1 VIVALDLLFS
11 TNDCIN
17 LTGRRPKP
25 LAPTC
30 NICLIRDDLTTIW
43 CEVTS
48 SIRTRSLH
56 DESSEIPQQSLF
68 AQGNAKECKGSGIST
83 CDETDD
89 VTRDE
94 VKELLL
100 CLRPIREGEE
110 KVDAAMGFHPVK
122 PKFEGLEEDC
132 HHESFTNSQDH
143 AKGPVKKR
151 QVWQQEN
158 NASITTDSTRVST
171 NESSESEPMK
181 KKSKSEGTE
190 DDPEKSVVE
199 SLMLMGK
206 K

>member
-1 VIVALDLLFS
+1 
-11 TNDCIN
+11 
-17 LTGRRPKP
+17 

-48 SIRTRSLH
+48 SIRTRSLN
-56 DESSEIPQQSLF
+56 DESSEIPQQSSF
-68 AQGNAKECKGSGIST
+68 AQGNTKESKGSGLST
-83 CDETDD
+83 CDDTDE
-89 VTRDE
+89 VTKDE

-110 KVDAAMGFHPVK
+110 KVDAAMGFRPVK
-122 PKFEGLEEDC
+122 SKFEVAKEDSL
-132 HHESFTNSQDH
+132 HDSSNASKDH
-143 AKGPVKKR
+143 PKGPVKKR

-171 NESSESEPMK
+171 NESSASEPAK
-181 KKSKSEGTE
+181 KKPKSEGSE